1 MIRIFIRQNSIH
13 SFTWR
18 VFLPDSQDFQMW
30 RLGFASIHSTEAF
43 YRYDFSWFFS
53 GFPSWRLA
61 LSALHKVHRSCECLK
76 NKTFT
81 PGPYE
86 FQQETRSV
94 WRGEYFFREIIN
106 VYTRANSV
114 FSKQFAA
121 FFSMIDSLRLPSR
134 ILREVL
140 FTTRRLFRRAP
151 WLGKTSPGL
160 VWTTPGL
167 VWTTPGLVWTTPGLV
182 WTTPGLE
189 WATPGLVWRPIRISP
204 QIFYCPFRTPT
215 RYACIPHGTQPFF
228 RPQRRPNH
236 CAVLP
241 GAVFCGTRA

>member
-18 VFLPDSQDFQMW
+18 AFLPDSQEFQMW
-30 RLGFASIHSTEAF
+30 RFGFASIHSTEAF

-81 PGPYE
+81 PGTYE

-106 VYTRANSV
+106 VYTRARTAYSLSSLLL
-114 FSKQFAA
+114 FSAWLIRFACTAGYYVQSSSQLADHSAGLLDKAKQ
-121 FFSMIDSLRLPSR
+121 LPD
-134 ILREVL
+134 LYEQL
-140 FTTRRLFRRAP
+140 LD
-151 WLGKTSPGL
+151 
-160 VWTTPGL
+160 
-167 VWTTPGLVWTTPGLV
+167 
-182 WTTPGLE
+182 
-189 WATPGLVWRPIRISP
+189 
-204 QIFYCPFRTPT
+204 
-215 RYACIPHGTQPFF
+215 
-228 RPQRRPNH
+228 
-236 CAVLP
+236 
-241 GAVFCGTRA
+241 